1 MNKKQEQKHLDQIYK
16 YEQKNKRLI
25 PVLIEHNLIN
35 EDLDYFDDYLI
46 GGEENA

>member
-1 MNKKQEQKHLDQIYK
+1 MGKYEDEINK
-16 YEQKNKRLI
+16 YEQKNHRLI
-25 PVLIEHNLIN
+25 PVLLEHRLIN